1 MFDKIPSNLYV
12 FIVVKKIFFVVLYLV
27 QKEGKYKIYD
37 ETLFISAVAVL
48 NFIEIGREWED
59 ERISSCTWPLVSQ
72 MYLVCMTAKT
82 NKALTFKTNKG
93 IPQLKI
99 LLSSFQLFF
108 YLVFSLCLSIEVLS
122 ASNLVRVICPF
133 CIISALLFFWPA
145 QKSSNLAKLLW
156 WIQ

>member
-1 MFDKIPSNLYV
+1 MFDKIPSNFY
-12 FIVVKKIFFVVLYLV
+12 ISIAVKKIRFVVLYLV

-48 NFIEIGREWED
+48 HVIKIGCERED
-59 ERISSCTWPLVSQ
+59 ERISSCTWPPVSQ
-72 MYLVCMTAKT
+72 LYLVCMTAK
-82 NKALTFKTNKG
+82 NSNALTFKTNKG
-93 IPQLKI
+93 IPQLKT

-108 YLVFSLCLSIEVLS
+108 YMVFSLCLSVEFLS

-133 CIISALLFFWPA
+133 SIISALLFFWPA
-145 QKSSNLAKLLW
+145 QKSSNLVKLLW